1 MDISATTRPGAAAF
15 SLMSRSAVNLGQGS
29 AVRHT
34 EATDRLIE
42 GAAVSRTGPAQK
54 LQDFDAMSIG
64 QQEAVSAAMNFP
76 TASDFRAKLQIE
88 AAFDRSSLATAPYA
102 PGSIMSTKI

>member
-1 MDISATTRPGAAAF
+1 MSPSAA
-15 SLMSRSAVNLGQGS
+15 NLGQGS
-29 AVRHT
+29 AAPHT
-34 EATDRLIE
+34 EATDRLIA
-42 GAAVSRTGPAQK
+42 GAAVSRIGAAQK
-54 LQDFDAMSIG
+54 LQDFDAMSIR

-76 TASDFRAKLQIE
+76 TASDFRAKLQIQ